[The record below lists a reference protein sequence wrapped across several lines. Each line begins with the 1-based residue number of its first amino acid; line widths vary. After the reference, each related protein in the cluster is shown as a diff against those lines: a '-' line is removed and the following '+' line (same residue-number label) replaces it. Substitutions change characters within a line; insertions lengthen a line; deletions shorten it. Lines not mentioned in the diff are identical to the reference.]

1 MSEKMRITNVEATEF
16 PSTMDGAII
25 TTKKVAM
32 IVNAFFGRIF
42 SDYKGC
48 YVRVDQG
55 NSNSPQQDLNMYHPV
70 QLDLYF
76 DLNANPENEGT
87 IKAFKLIGN
96 KDAAKGAS
104 NPNRMNYV
112 ERATHYN
119 AAIIEN
125 KVTDITQDAVDIMY
139 DLLWYEI
146 RKVVPSNCTPKHFND
161 RGIAVET
168 YITENGERKIIGV
181 IRYVDINEVFKLIYG
196 KTKDNGKC
204 WYQINPIKP
213 IAIPG
218 IMNNMVATQNGV
230 QINEK
235 WLLYLMR
242 LNEKSLRDVVGE
254 LGTATTV
261 GPNIEVSRV

>member
-1 MSEKMRITNVEATEF
+1 MSEKTKITNVETVEF

-76 DLNANPENEGT
+76 DLNTNVENEGE
-87 IKAFKLIGN
+87 IKAFHLIGN
-96 KDAAKGAS
+96 KDSAKKES
-104 NPNRMNYV
+104 NPGRMNYV

-125 KVTDITQDAVDIMY
+125 KVSDITQDAVDIMY
-139 DLLWYEI
+139 GMLWYEI

-161 RGIAVET
+161 RGISVET
-168 YITENGERKIIGV
+168 YITENGERKILGV
-181 IRYVDINEVFKLIYG
+181 IRYVDVNEVFKLIYG
-196 KTKDNGKC
+196 ATKDNGKC
-204 WYQINPIKP
+204 YYQTNPVKP
-213 IAIPG
+213 VLPPTMIS
-218 IMNNMVATQNGV
+218 NNMPM
-230 QINEK
+230 INEK
-235 WLLYLMR
+235 WLLYVMR

-254 LGTATTV
+254 LGTSTTV
-261 GPNIEVSRV
+261 GPNIEVSRA